1 FHYRNH
7 GAAEGRVLVGLQA
20 TDAKQNPDGLI
31 ETLEQISYPYAEI
44 TDNVGYKRFLK

>member
-1 FHYRNH
+1 
-7 GAAEGRVLVGLQA
+7 
-20 TDAKQNPDGLI
+20 GLI